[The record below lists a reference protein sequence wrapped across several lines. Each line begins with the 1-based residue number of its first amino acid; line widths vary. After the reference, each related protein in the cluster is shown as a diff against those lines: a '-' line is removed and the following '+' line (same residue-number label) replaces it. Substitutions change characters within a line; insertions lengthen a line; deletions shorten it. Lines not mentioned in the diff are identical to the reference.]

1 MSITMWDVFGD
12 PVFRQCEPLIA
23 AGRSGMDGEVRW
35 AYTEERYDV
44 TRFLSGGELLIIEGS
59 SLALLG
65 DGTLKDYVDALAGA
79 RVSGLVIELVDYFK
93 EVPAALAG
101 EADTMG
107 LPVIGLRRRAPFV
120 TLCQQINTRIVREQM
135 LSTIEL
141 DTLSTA
147 LRRGLANATSAQ
159 AVADALSRV
168 LGEPVVVFDTGCAP
182 MASAGMDDAS
192 ADSWKDQSF
201 LMIPVRSS
209 GSPVATVAVSQ
220 RFSVI
225 DAPVRDVIRKELDRC
240 LPSFIPQSIEFKI
253 RMKLLAGARDGVC
266 AKDAEITDGEEM
278 MNALGF
284 LKGSRCFVFAIEFS
298 APGMRVPRFAER
310 LQASSRYDDDGHTDV
325 LFLMEGNAIYGCFLS
340 DDAYTRSAEFNERCR
355 TMLATFLSP
364 DVWVVAG
371 VSTTGASGLLNGMAA
386 LRHMV
391 TVGRPNWGHITPL
404 NDGVYERMLG
414 VGRTGDAVDMLI
426 GQLAGRLLPNDAMLV
441 DTLRVLAESDG
452 SKTEACSRLGVK
464 RQTLYNRLDKVTEL
478 TGIEQKDHKAWNS
491 LLTVA
496 RLIAARRDRV

>member
-1 MSITMWDVFGD
+1 MSVTMWDVFDD

-23 AGRSGMDGEVRW
+23 AGRSGMDCAVRW

-59 SLALLG
+59 ALAVLDDEALRG
-65 DGTLKDYVDALAGA
+65 YVDALAEA
-79 RVSGLVIELVDYFK
+79 KVSGLAIELVDYFK
-93 EVPAALAG
+93 EVPTVLAS
-101 EADTMG
+101 EADARE

-120 TLCQQINTRIVREQM
+120 MLCQQINTRIVREQM

-141 DTLSTA
+141 DTLSTT
-147 LRRGLANATSAQ
+147 LRRGLSNATSAK
-159 AVADALSRV
+159 AVADVLFRV
-168 LGEPVVVFDTGCAP
+168 LGEPVVIFNTECEPIASTG
-182 MASAGMDDAS
+182 MEDES

-201 LMIPVRSS
+201 LMIPAFSS
-209 GSPVATVAVSQ
+209 GSPVATVGISQ
-220 RFSVI
+220 QFSVI
-225 DAPVRDVIRKELDRC
+225 DTPVRNIIRTELNRC

-266 AKDAEITDGEEM
+266 ARNAEIADGEEM

-284 LKGSRCFVFAIEFS
+284 LKSSLCFVFAIVFS

-310 LQASSRYDDDGHTDV
+310 LRAANRNDDGRADT

-340 DDAYTRSAEFNERCR
+340 DDAYTHSAGFNERCR
-355 TMLATFLSP
+355 TLLATFPSP

-391 TVGRPNWGHITPL
+391 AAGRPNWGHITPL
-404 NDGVYERMLG
+404 NDGVYERMLDME
-414 VGRTGDAVDMLI
+414 RTRDAVDMFI
-426 GQLAGRLLPNDAMLV
+426 GQIAGRLLPNDATLV
-441 DTLRVLAESDG
+441 DTLRVLAESNG
-452 SKTEACSRLGVK
+452 SKTEACVRLGVK

-478 TGIEQKDHKAWNS
+478 TGIEQRDHKAWNS

-496 RLIAARRDRV
+496 RLIATRRNCE